1 MTCGMHTEIIVARVG
16 VRRTI
21 PRPLYPNS
29 SSKRRISSSVSGP
42 AVAMWPLCYVP
53 APTVGPLGA
62 IGGTATG
69 TNATAFQVHT
79 LPSNFGVAS
88 SSYHHLQ
95 QRTFQTLPASYV
107 ISCAGNRGGGAYHDD
122 LRINGC
128 SEIGYHNGGDLGI
141 NSSDLRFRVPDFPF
155 IPSLIY
161 VSILMSSR
169 AFMGFKK
176 LL

>member
-1 MTCGMHTEIIVARVG
+1 MVRVG

-29 SSKRRISSSVSGP
+29 SKRRITSSLSGP

-62 IGGTATG
+62 IGSTATG

-88 SSYHHLQ
+88 SSYHYLQ

-107 ISCAGNRGGGAYHDD
+107 ISCGGARGSGAYHGD

-128 SEIGYHNGGDLGI
+128 SKIGYNHNGGDLGI
-141 NSSDLRFRVPDFPF
+141 NSSNLRFRVRDLPF
-155 IPSLIY
+155 IPPLIY
-161 VSILMSSR
+161 VSSSI
-169 AFMGFKK
+169 
-176 LL
+176 